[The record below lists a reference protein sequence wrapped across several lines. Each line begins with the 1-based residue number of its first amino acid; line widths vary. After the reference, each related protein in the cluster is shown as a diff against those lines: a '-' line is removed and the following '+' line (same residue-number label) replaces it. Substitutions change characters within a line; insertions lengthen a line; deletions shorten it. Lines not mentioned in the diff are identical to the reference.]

1 MYICLRDIELAKRT
15 AIGASI
21 YLFLYKALLIW
32 FSIFL
37 LIGVCTGVGIGVGA
51 NLNKK
56 IDSNGNKEMLTVIA
70 LAKKI
75 NKS

>member
-1 MYICLRDIELAKRT
+1 M
-15 AIGASI
+15 
-21 YLFLYKALLIW
+21 LIW
-32 FSIFL
+32 FGIFL

-70 LAKKI
+70 LAKK
-75 NKS
+75 NK